1 MLNTR
6 SSATKVDLYFKKPVK
21 AESSQARITV
31 TKKNVEEEQLKY
43 KYSHQPTP
51 DWSSLIN
58 LGWRLLK
65 SLFWDIK
72 IYWDR
77 GNI

>member
-51 DWSSLIN
+51 EWSSLIN
-58 LGWRLLK
+58 LWV
-65 SLFWDIK
+65 
-72 IYWDR
+72 R
-77 GNI
+77 GFSSPYFGI